1 MQGRPRGGKNNY
13 HSKEEKDDY
22 HNSLQFNITNVFMR
36 YFTKIEDV
44 TTGMNIDSAPFDL
57 DDRLHL
63 SITEPFSSRAV
74 VFNELMSKVK
84 DFSKEDDYSK

>member
-1 MQGRPRGGKNNY
+1 
-13 HSKEEKDDY
+13 
-22 HNSLQFNITNVFMR
+22 
-36 YFTKIEDV
+36 
-44 TTGMNIDSAPFDL
+44 MNIDSAPFDL